1 MRTMG
6 WRGLGT
12 AAAVAA
18 VLAVGGCSSNTS
30 SSGTTT
36 VPVEQARAKFCS
48 DLGDAIPILDR
59 YGRIFAEEPI
69 TIGDVQ
75 NDAKA
80 LADVGVRAR
89 SSAND
94 LADAIAAANAPATAP
109 ATAPADTS
117 STTVQ
122 PTTTSV
128 LATKSPQAHLD
139 AIDRAEQAW
148 AAAVAG
154 VAPGTTLRAATA
166 ELASAAFGV
175 EQAYLALFVDA
186 GCLPGSA
193 AGQKAVNDYVTG
205 LQQDLATL
213 GFYTGAV
220 DGIYGP
226 LTVTAVKSVQAS
238 AGLPETGV
246 VDPATERALSDAL
259 GTHAQQQALNVAALQ
274 GALTAAGFYSGP
286 IDGKWSPAVEDAV
299 IAYQNAQNLPPT
311 GTVDPATLAAL
322 LYRPASAPP
331 ETTAATA
338 APTTAAP
345 TTTAPTTTPPTTTRP
360 GATTRP

>member
-18 VLAVGGCSSNTS
+18 ALAVGGCSSNTG

-36 VPVEQARAKFCS
+36 IPVEQARAKFCS

-69 TIGDVQ
+69 TVGDVQ
-75 NDAKA
+75 NDANA
-80 LADVGVRAR
+80 LADVGVRVR
-89 SSAND
+89 SSANE

-109 ATAPADTS
+109 AGTS
-117 STTVQ
+117 STTAQ

-148 AAAVAG
+148 TAAVAG
-154 VAPGTTLRAATA
+154 VTPGTTLRAATA

-175 EQAYLALFVDA
+175 EQAYVALFVDA

-226 LTVTAVKSVQAS
+226 LTVTAVKSLQAS

-259 GTHAQQQALNVAALQ
+259 GAHAQQQALNVAALQ

-299 IAYQNAQNLPPT
+299 VAYQNAQNLPPT
-311 GTVDPATLAAL
+311 GTIDPATLAAL
-322 LYRPASAPP
+322 LYRPAGTPP
-331 ETTAATA
+331 ETTAATS
-338 APTTAAP
+338 AP
-345 TTTAPTTTPPTTTRP
+345 TTTTTTTTTTRP
-360 GATTRP
+360 VATTRP